1 MVRSPRRGGDMADK
15 IPSRAWWQRTDI
27 LIAIGVIA
35 VVLMLIVPIPAMILD
50 FLIAISFG
58 IGLIVLVSVLYMQKA
73 VELSVFPSL
82 LLVSTVYR
90 LAVNVSSTRLIL
102 LKGPIFNGK
111 IIIAFG
117 QFVVGGNY
125 VVGLI
130 IFLILIAVQFI
141 VITKGATR
149 VSEVAARFTLD
160 AMPGKQMAIDADL
173 SAGLITEEEAIKKR
187 VEIQQEA
194 DFYGAMDGA
203 SKFVQG
209 DVKVGLL
216 ITMINIMGG
225 LIIGMAM
232 RGETLRQAVSTYVM
246 LTVGDGLVSQIPSLM
261 MSTATGI
268 IVTRAVAKED
278 LGTEIKSQL
287 LSQPRTLWVGGGFLL
302 FLAILPGFPKI
313 PLVLLGAILGVM
325 GFYLRRNLKV
335 TREQKGETSREQQ
348 KEAKAGPESVVGL
361 LQIDPIAL
369 EIGYNLIPL
378 VDPEQGGD
386 LLERVTMI
394 RRQSAIELGLIF
406 PPIRIRDNMKLDP
419 NTYSIKIKGVEV
431 GKGTIKMGK
440 YLAMNPGDVAERIE
454 GEETVEPAFG
464 LPAIW
469 IEESMRERAEKLG
482 YTVVD
487 SPSVIATHITEI
499 IKSYASEVLGRQDV
513 QALLNSLSQD
523 YSAVVDEV
531 KKAGAMIG
539 DIQKVLKGLLKEGVS
554 IRDLVTIME
563 TIADFFPSVKD
574 HDELVE
580 LVRQALSR
588 QICQQYTDPEKK
600 IPVITISKEV
610 EDEIKSAIVETER
623 GKRFA
628 MEPQQQRKLVNI
640 IVEEAK
646 KLRNRGLKPVFLTSP
661 EIRAVFSNIVSS
673 IIPNAVVLSSFEIVS
688 DVRLEAVGN
697 IVL

>member
-1 MVRSPRRGGDMADK
+1 MAK
-15 IPSRAWWQRTDI
+15 QQARTWWQRTDI

-35 VVLMLIVPIPAMILD
+35 VVLMLIIPIPAIVLD
-50 FLIAISFG
+50 FLIAISFS
-58 IGLIVLVSVLYMQKA
+58 ITLIILISVMYMGRA

-82 LLVSTVYR
+82 LLVTTVYR

-102 LKGPIFNGK
+102 LKGPAFNGR

-130 IFLILIAVQFI
+130 IFIILIAVQFI

-149 VSEVAARFTLD
+149 VAEVAARFTLD

-173 SAGLITEEEAIKKR
+173 SSGLITEEEAIYKR
-187 VEIQQEA
+187 VEIQREA

-216 ITMINIMGG
+216 ITMINIVGG
-225 LIIGMAM
+225 LVIGMAM
-232 RGETLRQAVSTYVM
+232 RGESLMGAVSTYVM
-246 LTVGDGLVSQIPSLM
+246 LTVGDGLVNQIPSLM

-268 IVTRAVAKED
+268 IVTRAVAKQD
-278 LGTEIKSQL
+278 LGTEITSQL
-287 LSQPRTLWVGGGFLL
+287 LTQPRTLWIGAGFLL
-302 FLAILPGFPKI
+302 FLAVLPGFPKI
-313 PLVLLGAILGVM
+313 PLVILAIVLGVM
-325 GFYLRRNLKV
+325 GYYVRRGLLA
-335 TREQKGETSREQQ
+335 
-348 KEAKAGPESVVGL
+348 KEEEKAPSKKEKEEAAKGPESVVGL

-440 YLAMNPGDVAERIE
+440 YLAMNPGDVEESIE
-454 GEETVEPAFG
+454 GEETIEPAFG

-469 IEESMRERAEKLG
+469 IDETQRERAERLG

-531 KKAGAMIG
+531 KKAGATIG
-539 DIQKVLKGLLKEGVS
+539 DLQKVLKGLLKEGVS
-554 IRDLVTIME
+554 IRDLVTIIE
-563 TIADFFPSVKD
+563 TVADYFPTVKD
-574 HDELVE
+574 HEELVE
-580 LVRQALSR
+580 LVRQALAR
-588 QICQQYTDPEKK
+588 QICQQYSDQEKK

-610 EDEIKSAIVETER
+610 EEEIKNAIVETER

-628 MEPQQQRKLVNI
+628 MEPTQQKKLLNRV
-640 IVEEAK
+640 VEEAK
-646 KLRNRGLKPVFLTSP
+646 KLRKKGVKPFFLTSP
-661 EIRAVFSNIVSS
+661 DIRAVFSNIVST
-673 IIPNAVVLSSFEIVS
+673 IIPNAAVLSSFEIVP
-688 DVRLEAVGN
+688 DIRLEAVGN
-697 IVL
+697 IGL

>member
-1 MVRSPRRGGDMADK
+1 MADQ
-15 IPSRAWWQRTDI
+15 IPSRVWWQRTDI

-35 VVLMLIVPIPAMILD
+35 VVLMLIVPVPAMVLD

-58 IGLIVLVSVLYMQKA
+58 IGLIVLISVMYMKKA

-102 LKGPIFNGK
+102 LKGPAFNGR

-173 SAGLITEEEAIKKR
+173 SAGLITEDEAIRKR

-216 ITMINIMGG
+216 ITMINIIGG
-225 LIIGMAM
+225 LVIGMAM
-232 RGETLRQAVSTYVM
+232 RGESLRQAVSTYVM

-268 IVTRAVAKED
+268 IVTRAVAKDD
-278 LGTEIKSQL
+278 LGTEIKTQL
-287 LSQPRTLWVGGGFLL
+287 LSQPRTLWVGSGFLL

-313 PLVLLGAILGVM
+313 PLILLGAILGVM
-325 GFYLRRNLKV
+325 GFYLRRGLKA
-335 TREQKGETSREQQ
+335 KGELKGEPSIEQQ
-348 KEAKAGPESVVGL
+348 RQEAKAGPESVIGL

-431 GKGTIKMGK
+431 GKGTIWMGK

-531 KKAGAMIG
+531 KKAQVTIG

-563 TIADFFPSVKD
+563 TITDFFPTVKD

-580 LVRQALSR
+580 LVRQALAR
-588 QICQQYTDPEKK
+588 QICQQYTGPEKK

-610 EDEIKSAIVETER
+610 EEEIRNAIVETER

-628 MEPQQQRKLVNI
+628 MEPQQQRRLVNI
-640 IVEEAK
+640 ITEEAK
-646 KLRNRGLKPVFLTSP
+646 KLRKRGMKPVFLTSP

-673 IIPNAVVLSSFEIVS
+673 IIPNAAVLSSFEIVS

>member
-1 MVRSPRRGGDMADK
+1 MPDEVRR
-15 IPSRAWWQRTDI
+15 RAWWQRTDL
-27 LIAIGVIA
+27 LIAIGVVAI
-35 VVLMLIVPIPAMILD
+35 VLMLIVPIPAMLLD
-50 FLIAISFG
+50 FLIAVSFS
-58 IGLIVLVSVLYMQKA
+58 IGLITLITVMYMGRA
-73 VELSVFPSL
+73 IDVSVFPSL
-82 LLVSTVYR
+82 LLVTTVYR

-102 LKGPIFNGK
+102 LKGPAFQGK
-111 IIIAFG
+111 IIRAFG

-125 VVGLI
+125 VVGII
-130 IFLILIAVQFI
+130 IFLIIIAVQFI

-149 VSEVAARFTLD
+149 VAEVAARFTLD
-160 AMPGKQMAIDADL
+160 AMPGKQMAIDADVA
-173 SAGLITEEEAIKKR
+173 AGLITEEEAIKKR
-187 VEIQQEA
+187 IDIQREA

-216 ITMINIMGG
+216 ITFINIIGG
-225 LIIGMAM
+225 LIVGMVM
-232 RGETLRQAVSTYVM
+232 RGETIQSAVATYVM
-246 LTVGDGLVSQIPSLM
+246 LTIGDGLVAQIPALM

-268 IVTRAVAKED
+268 IVTRAVSQED
-278 LGTEIKSQL
+278 LGTELTSQL
-287 LSQPRTLWVGGGFLL
+287 LTQPRILFIGAGFLL

-313 PLVLLGAILGVM
+313 PLIFLGGILGVF
-325 GFYLRRNLKV
+325 GFYLRRGLKV
-335 TREQKGETSREQQ
+335 
-348 KEAKAGPESVVGL
+348 KEEEKPALKKEKEEVMKGPESVLGL
-361 LQIDPIAL
+361 LHIDPIAL

-406 PPIRIRDNMKLDP
+406 PPIRIRDNMRLEP

-431 GKGTIKMGK
+431 GKGIIRMGK
-440 YLAMNPGDVAERIE
+440 YLAMNPGNIQEKIE

-469 IEESMRERAEKLG
+469 IDEAAREKAEKLG

-487 SPSVIATHITEI
+487 APSVIATHLTEV
-499 IKSYASEVLGRQDV
+499 IKTYASEVLGRQDV
-513 QALLNSLSQD
+513 QALLNSLSAD

-531 KKAGAMIG
+531 KKSGATIG
-539 DIQKVLKGLLKEGVS
+539 DIQKVLKGLLREGVS

-563 TIADFFPSVKD
+563 TIADYFPTVKD

-588 QICQQYTDPEKK
+588 QICQQYAGPEKK
-600 IPVITISKEV
+600 IPVITVSKEV
-610 EDEIKSAIVETER
+610 EEEIRNSIVTTER

-628 MEPQQQRKLVNI
+628 MEPGEQ
-640 IVEEAK
+640 K
-646 KLRNRGLKPVFLTSP
+646 KLLTRIMEEVKKIRGKGLKPVFLTSP
-661 EIRAVFSNIVSS
+661 EIRAIFSNIVSS
-673 IIPNAVVLSSFEIVS
+673 IVPNAAVLSSFEIVA
-688 DVRLEAVGN
+688 DIRLEAVGN
-697 IVL
+697 VAF

>member
-1 MVRSPRRGGDMADK
+1 MADG
-15 IPSRAWWQRTDI
+15 IQTRVWWQRTDI

-35 VVLMLIVPIPAMILD
+35 VVLMLIVPIPAMLLD
-50 FLIAISFG
+50 FLIAVSFAL
-58 IGLIVLVSVLYMQKA
+58 GLIVLISVMYMKKA

-102 LKGPIFNGK
+102 LQGPLFHGR

-173 SAGLITEEEAIKKR
+173 SAGLITEEEAIHKR
-187 VEIQQEA
+187 IEIQSEA
-194 DFYGAMDGA
+194 NFYGAMDGA

-216 ITMINIMGG
+216 ITMINIVGG
-225 LIIGMAM
+225 LVIGMAM
-232 RGETLRQAVSTYVM
+232 RGESLRSAVSTYVM
-246 LTVGDGLVSQIPSLM
+246 LTIGDGLVNQIPSLM
-261 MSTATGI
+261 MSTATGL

-278 LGTEIKSQL
+278 LGTDLASQL
-287 LSQPRTLWVGGGFLL
+287 LSQPRTLWIGAGFLL
-302 FLAILPGFPKI
+302 FLAVLPGFPKI
-313 PLVLLGAILGVM
+313 PLIMLGVILGIF
-325 GFYLRRNLKV
+325 GYYLRRGIRVKEEKKGV
-335 TREQKGETSREQQ
+335 QKKEKG
-348 KEAKAGPESVVGL
+348 EAKAGPESVIGL

-440 YLAMNPGDVAERIE
+440 YLAMNPGDVEESIE
-454 GEETVEPAFG
+454 GEKTVEPAFG

-469 IEESMRERAEKLG
+469 IEEASRERAEKLG

-487 SPSVIATHITEI
+487 SPSVIATHITEV
-499 IKSYASEVLGRQDV
+499 IKVYASEVLGRQDV

-531 KKAGAMIG
+531 KKAGATIG

-563 TIADFFPSVKD
+563 SIADYFPTVKD

-580 LVRQALSR
+580 LVRQALAR
-588 QICQQYTDPEKK
+588 QICQQFSDEEKK

-610 EDEIKSAIVETER
+610 EDEIKNAIVETER

-628 MEPQQQRKLVNI
+628 MEPQQQRQLLKMI
-640 IVEEAK
+640 IEEAK
-646 KLRNRGLKPVFLTSP
+646 KLRNKGMKPVFLTSP
-661 EIRAVFSNIVSS
+661 EIRAVFSNIVST
-673 IIPNAVVLSSFEIVS
+673 IIPNAAVLSSFEIVS
-688 DVRLEAVGN
+688 DVKLEAVGN

>member
-1 MVRSPRRGGDMADK
+1 MADSL
-15 IPSRAWWQRTDI
+15 PTRVWWQRTDI

-35 VVLMLIVPIPAMILD
+35 VVLMLIVPIPAMLLD
-50 FLIAISFG
+50 FLIAVNFAL
-58 IGLIVLVSVLYMQKA
+58 GLIVLISVMYMKKA

-102 LKGPIFNGK
+102 LKGPLFNGR

-173 SAGLITEEEAIKKR
+173 SAGLITEEEAIHKR
-187 VEIQQEA
+187 VEIQREA

-209 DVKVGLL
+209 DVKVGLI
-216 ITMINIMGG
+216 ITMINIVGG

-232 RGETLRQAVSTYVM
+232 RGESLRQAVSTYVM
-246 LTVGDGLVSQIPSLM
+246 LTIGDGLVNQIPSLM

-278 LGTEIKSQL
+278 LGTEITTQL
-287 LSQPRTLWVGGGFLL
+287 LNQPRTLWIGAGFLL

-313 PLVLLGAILGVM
+313 PLIVLGIILGIM
-325 GFYLRRNLKV
+325 GYYLRRGIRAKEEK
-335 TREQKGETSREQQ
+335 REIVK
-348 KEAKAGPESVVGL
+348 KEKEEARGGPESVIGL

-440 YLAMNPGDVAERIE
+440 YLAMNPGDVEEKIE

-469 IEESMRERAEKLG
+469 IDEAQRERAEKLG

-499 IKSYASEVLGRQDV
+499 IKGYASEVLGRQDV

-531 KKAGAMIG
+531 KKAGATIG

-563 TIADFFPSVKD
+563 TIADYFPSVKD

-580 LVRQALSR
+580 LVRQALAR
-588 QICQQYTDPEKK
+588 QICQQFSDPEKK

-610 EDEIKSAIVETER
+610 EDEIKNAIVETER

-628 MEPQQQRKLVNI
+628 MEPQQQRRLIDRV
-640 IVEEAK
+640 VEEAK
-646 KLRNRGLKPVFLTSP
+646 KLRKRGMKPVFLTSP
-661 EIRAVFSNIVSS
+661 EIRAVFSNIVST
-673 IIPNAVVLSSFEIVS
+673 IIPNAAVLSSFEIVS

-697 IVL
+697 IAL

>member
-1 MVRSPRRGGDMADK
+1 MPDVVRR
-15 IPSRAWWQRTDI
+15 RAWWQRTDL
-27 LIAIGVIA
+27 LIAIGVVAI
-35 VVLMLIVPIPAMILD
+35 VLMLIIPIPAMLLD
-50 FLIAISFG
+50 FLIAVSFS
-58 IGLIVLVSVLYMQKA
+58 IGLITLITVMYMGRA
-73 VELSVFPSL
+73 IDVSVFPSL
-82 LLVSTVYR
+82 LLVTTVYR

-102 LKGPIFNGK
+102 LKGPAFQGK
-111 IIIAFG
+111 IIRAFG

-125 VVGLI
+125 VVGII
-130 IFLILIAVQFI
+130 IFLIIIAVQFI

-149 VSEVAARFTLD
+149 VAEVAARFTLD
-160 AMPGKQMAIDADL
+160 AMPGKQMAIDADVA
-173 SAGLITEEEAIKKR
+173 AGLITEEEAIKKR
-187 VEIQQEA
+187 LDIQREA

-216 ITMINIMGG
+216 ITFINIIGG
-225 LIIGMAM
+225 LIVGMVM
-232 RGETLRQAVSTYVM
+232 RGETIQSAVATYVM
-246 LTVGDGLVSQIPSLM
+246 LTIGDGLVAQIPALM

-268 IVTRAVAKED
+268 IVTRAVSQED
-278 LGTEIKSQL
+278 LGTELTSQL
-287 LSQPRTLWVGGGFLL
+287 LTQPRILFIGAGFLL

-313 PLVLLGAILGVM
+313 PLIFLGGILGVF
-325 GFYLRRNLKV
+325 GFYLRRGLKM
-335 TREQKGETSREQQ
+335 
-348 KEAKAGPESVVGL
+348 KEEEKPALKKEKEEVMKGPESVLGL
-361 LQIDPIAL
+361 LHIDPIAL

-406 PPIRIRDNMKLDP
+406 PPIRIRDNMRLDP

-431 GKGTIKMGK
+431 GKGTIRMGK
-440 YLAMNPGDVAERIE
+440 YLAMNPGNIQEKIE

-469 IEESMRERAEKLG
+469 IEEAAREKAERLG

-487 SPSVIATHITEI
+487 APSVIATHLTEV
-499 IKSYASEVLGRQDV
+499 IKTYASEVLGRQDV
-513 QALLNSLSQD
+513 QALLNSLSAD

-531 KKAGAMIG
+531 KKSGATIG
-539 DIQKVLKGLLKEGVS
+539 DIQKVLKGLLREGVS

-563 TIADFFPSVKD
+563 TIADYFPTVKD

-580 LVRQALSR
+580 IVRQALSR
-588 QICQQYTDPEKK
+588 QICQQYAGPEKK
-600 IPVITISKEV
+600 IPVITVSKEV
-610 EDEIKSAIVETER
+610 EEEIRNSIVTTER

-628 MEPQQQRKLVNI
+628 MEPGEQ
-640 IVEEAK
+640 K
-646 KLRNRGLKPVFLTSP
+646 KLLNRIMEEVKKIRGKGLKPVFLTSP
-661 EIRAVFSNIVSS
+661 EIRAIFSNIVIS
-673 IIPNAVVLSSFEIVS
+673 IVPNAAVLSSFEIVT

-697 IVL
+697 VAF

>member
-1 MVRSPRRGGDMADK
+1 MPDEVRR
-15 IPSRAWWQRTDI
+15 RAWWQRTDL
-27 LIAIGVIA
+27 LIAIGVVAI
-35 VVLMLIVPIPAMILD
+35 VLMLIVPIPAILLD
-50 FLIAISFG
+50 FLIAVSFS
-58 IGLIVLVSVLYMQKA
+58 IGLITLITVMYMGRA
-73 VELSVFPSL
+73 IEVSVFPSL
-82 LLVSTVYR
+82 LLVTTVYR

-102 LKGPIFNGK
+102 LKGPAFQGK
-111 IIIAFG
+111 IIRAFG

-125 VVGLI
+125 VVGII
-130 IFLILIAVQFI
+130 IFLIIIAVQFI

-149 VSEVAARFTLD
+149 VAEVAARFTLD
-160 AMPGKQMAIDADL
+160 AMPGKQMAIDADV

-187 VEIQQEA
+187 LDIQREA

-216 ITMINIMGG
+216 ITFINIIGG
-225 LIIGMAM
+225 LIVGMVM
-232 RGETLRQAVSTYVM
+232 RGESLQSAVSTYVM
-246 LTVGDGLVSQIPSLM
+246 LTIGDGLVAQIPALM

-268 IVTRAVAKED
+268 IVTRAVAMED
-278 LGTEIKSQL
+278 LGTELTSQL
-287 LSQPRTLWVGGGFLL
+287 LTQPRILFIGAGFLL
-302 FLAILPGFPKI
+302 FLAILPGFPKV
-313 PLVLLGAILGVM
+313 PLIVLGAILGVF
-325 GFYLRRNLKV
+325 GVYLRRGLKV
-335 TREQKGETSREQQ
+335 
-348 KEAKAGPESVVGL
+348 KEEEKPALKKEKEEVTKGPESVLGL

-406 PPIRIRDNMKLDP
+406 PPIRIRDNMRLEP

-431 GKGTIKMGK
+431 GKGTIRMGK
-440 YLAMNPGDVAERIE
+440 YLAMNPGNIEEKIE

-469 IEESMRERAEKLG
+469 IDEAARERAEKLG

-487 SPSVIATHITEI
+487 APSVIATHLTEV
-499 IKSYASEVLGRQDV
+499 IKTYASEVLGRQDV
-513 QALLNSLSQD
+513 QALLNSLSTD

-531 KKAGAMIG
+531 KKSGATIG

-563 TIADFFPSVKD
+563 TITDYFPSVKD
-574 HDELVE
+574 PEELVE

-588 QICQQYTDPEKK
+588 QICQQYADPEKK
-600 IPVITISKEV
+600 IPVITVSKEV
-610 EDEIKSAIVETER
+610 EEEIRNSIVTTER

-628 MEPQQQRKLVNI
+628 MEPGEQKKLLNG
-640 IVEEAK
+640 IVEEVK
-646 KLRNRGLKPVFLTSP
+646 KIRQKGIKPVFLTSP
-661 EIRAVFSNIVSS
+661 EIRVIFSNIVSS
-673 IIPNAVVLSSFEIVS
+673 IVPNAAVLSSFEIVT

-697 IVL
+697 IAY